1 MKIKRFYF
9 TLGMLVLACTS
20 ALAGGWPQPKKQGF
34 FKLNQFFIQAN
45 QFYAPSGDILP
56 ITTTSLYTTS
66 FYGEY
71 GFTDRFTG
79 ILYFPFFTRSTLNR
93 VETADG
99 LLLSEGDQLN
109 AVGDTD
115 LTLKYGLVINRPV
128 VLSASLTLGLPIGN
142 PSGGDTQLLQSGDG
156 ELNQILSLEAGSS
169 LYPVPLYASAL
180 VGYNNRTAGFSDEF
194 RYGLEVGYSYKQ
206 LTALVRLS
214 GIKSLNN
221 GKEEILPVNGIFSD
235 RLEFLALSPE
245 LIYEF
250 GSGGG
255 ISASVGFAL
264 SGKRILA
271 NNTFSLGYFFKL
283 QPSKQQAP

>member
-1 MKIKRFYF
+1 MKRYYF
-9 TLGMLVLACTS
+9 TIGMLLLTLS
-20 ALAGGWPQPKKQGF
+20 AAWAGGWPQPRKHGF
-34 FKLNQFFIQAN
+34 FKINQFFVRAN

-56 ITTTSLYTTS
+56 ITTTAVYTTS
-66 FYGEY
+66 LYGEY

-99 LLLSEGDQLN
+99 MLLSEGDQLN

-115 LTLKYGLVINRPV
+115 VTLKYGLIINRPV
-128 VLSASLTLGLPIGN
+128 VLSASLTLGLPLGN

-156 ELNQILSLEAGSS
+156 EFNQMLSLEAGGSF
-169 LYPVPLYASAL
+169 YPVPVYVSAL
-180 VGYNNRTAGFSDEF
+180 AGYNNRTNGFSDEF
-194 RYGLEVGYSYKQ
+194 RYGLEVGYTHQQ

-214 GIKSLNN
+214 GIQSLNN
-221 GKEEILPVNGIFSD
+221 GKEDILPVNGIFSD

-250 GSGGG
+250 KSGGG
-255 ISASVGFAL
+255 LSASVGFAL

-283 QPSKQQAP
+283 KPSKQ